1 MLRHPK
7 GRTVLTMFVLTNIV
21 YVFMLTVTIPAI
33 MKFTGGLEIFDMMPG
48 GYSYTYAAELLEKL
62 GNEGREYYLYRQIP
76 ADVIYPGL
84 FAICYSMM
92 IAYFLMKTGKL
103 NTKLKY
109 LSYLPIAAGLF
120 DYLENICII
129 IMLKSFPDLSQGTVT
144 AGNIFSVSKSVST
157 TISFTVIIV
166 LLIITIVLKIKRRHT
181 RSSLQ

>member
-1 MLRHPK
+1 
-7 GRTVLTMFVLTNIV
+7 MFVLTNIV
-21 YVFMLTVTIPAI
+21 YVFMLAVTIPGL
-33 MKFTGGLEIFDMMPG
+33 MKFTGGAEIFDMMPG

-76 ADVIYPGL
+76 ADMIYPGL

>member
-1 MLRHPK
+1 MKETPK

-21 YVFMLTVTIPAI
+21 YVFMLTLTIPGVI
-33 MKFTGGLEIFDMMPG
+33 KFTGGKEIFDMLPG

-76 ADVIYPGL
+76 ADMIYPGL
-84 FAICYSMM
+84 FAISYALI
-92 IAYFLMKTGKL
+92 IAYFLGKTGKL

-129 IMLKSFPDLSQGTVT
+129 IMIKSFPDLSRSTVT

-166 LLIITIVLKIKRRHT
+166 LLIIFAAVKIKRRPD